1 VSLLVRIF
9 RGVVL
14 QYWEL
19 RAYMAEAKR
28 RDAETRLATLIEKN
42 QELREELTR
51 MEGGARFI
59 MELEARSG
67 AD

>member
-1 VSLLVRIF
+1 MF
-9 RGVVL
+9 RGIVL
-14 QYWEL
+14 QYWEV
-19 RAYMAEAKR
+19 RAHMAEARR
-28 RDAETRLATLIEKN
+28 RDAETRLAALIEKN

-59 MELEARSG
+59 MELDARSG